1 MSRAGARPPIGVI
14 AGLLG
19 ALAGG
24 CSAVE
29 RTSADRFTVTGEL
42 IALGGG
48 DAGAQHACFTCH
60 GLDGHGDGAG
70 APRLAGLDAGYLQRQ
85 LDDYASG
92 RRRHPEMGY
101 IAARLK
107 SPERQRVSAYY
118 ARLAFAPG
126 PGPARPAPRLYVAG
140 DPARGLPA
148 CAACHGLRG
157 EGSGPAN
164 PALGAQPAAYLAAHP
179 TVPANQIVGLVNLDM
194 PLLLYDFTDVV
205 AFGAEHSTI
214 AKAVA
219 TAGASMK
226 VGVASDP
233 MPEETLFVRSDHYP
247 FVRQGIPSVFLMTGY
262 GNGGQQYW
270 KRFLGSTYH
279 SVRDDVSQAIHWQAG
294 ARFADLNYRIARTMA
309 DADQRPLWHQG
320 DYFGDAFAPG
330 QPKAKR

>member
-164 PALGAQPAAYLAAHP
+164 PALGAQPAAYLAAQLEAWRRSARRNDPDNVMLHISRQL
-179 TVPANQIVGLVNLDM
+179 TPAES
-194 PLLLYDFTDVV
+194 
-205 AFGAEHSTI
+205 GAL
-214 AKAVA
+214 AAY
-219 TAGASMK
+219 AGALPGGPEHPGSPAAFPAIRRADPRN
-226 VGVASDP
+226 GASV
-233 MPEETLFVRSDHYP
+233 L
-247 FVRQGIPSVFLMTGY
+247 
-262 GNGGQQYW
+262 
-270 KRFLGSTYH
+270 
-279 SVRDDVSQAIHWQAG
+279 
-294 ARFADLNYRIARTMA
+294 
-309 DADQRPLWHQG
+309 RPHE
-320 DYFGDAFAPG
+320 AAP
-330 QPKAKR
+330 